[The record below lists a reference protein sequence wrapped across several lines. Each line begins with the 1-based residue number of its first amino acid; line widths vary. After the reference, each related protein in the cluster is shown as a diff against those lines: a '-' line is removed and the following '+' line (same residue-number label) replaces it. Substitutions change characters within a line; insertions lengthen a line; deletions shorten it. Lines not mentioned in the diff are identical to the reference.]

1 MRDLLFPRRMWRPR
15 GELRGSYDV
24 VIVGGGVQGLAMA
37 YYLAKE
43 HGITNVAVIE
53 RSYIGSGGSGRNT
66 AIIRSNYRTP
76 EAASFYQASLELYEG
91 LSAELGFNVLFTQR
105 GVLTLAHSE
114 RAMITMTERASV
126 NRHLGIDTRLVGL
139 DEIAELCPQLDLSRR
154 KTWPVIGAM
163 WHPRGGI
170 IRHDAVVWAYARAAD
185 RLGVEIHQDTAVT
198 AMRRENGRV
207 AEVETSRGRIACG
220 SVISAVAGWS
230 SGVCA
235 LAGVRLPI
243 TTHILQAFV
252 TEPLRRFL
260 DPTVVSSQTRIYI
273 HQTTRGELVAGTE
286 VEPYTTYNGSGT
298 LNFLETASDA
308 MLELFPQLRH
318 VNILRTWTG
327 LCDITPD
334 YSPIVGETEVE
345 NFLVSAGWGT
355 YGFKATPIVAN
366 AMAELLATGRTNPLV
381 APFKLARFD
390 DDLLVSETASAS
402 MSH

>member
-1 MRDLLFPRRMWRPR
+1 MRDILFPRRMWRAR
-15 GELRGSYDV
+15 GELRRSYDV

-126 NRHLGIDTRLVGL
+126 NRHLGIDTRIVGL
-139 DEIAELCPQLDLSRR
+139 DEIAELCPQLDLSRH

-185 RLGVEIHQDTAVT
+185 RLGVEIHQGTEVT
-198 AMRRENGRV
+198 GMRRENGRV
-207 AEVETSRGRIACG
+207 ASVQTSRGEIACG
-220 SVISAVAGWS
+220 AVISAVAGWS

-260 DPTVVSSQTRIYI
+260 DPTVVSSQTRI
-273 HQTTRGELVAGTE
+273 
-286 VEPYTTYNGSGT
+286 
-298 LNFLETASDA
+298 
-308 MLELFPQLRH
+308 
-318 VNILRTWTG
+318 
-327 LCDITPD
+327 
-334 YSPIVGETEVE
+334 
-345 NFLVSAGWGT
+345 
-355 YGFKATPIVAN
+355 
-366 AMAELLATGRTNPLV
+366 
-381 APFKLARFD
+381 
-390 DDLLVSETASAS
+390 
-402 MSH
+402 